1 MPRRGENIYKRK
13 DGRWEG
19 RVQKKDSACGKRCYK
34 SIYGK
39 TYREVKLKL
48 EKEKISQAQV
58 DIKFPNM
65 QEAAAIWIED
75 REKYWKPTTSSIY
88 MQILNKYIVYYLG
101 HMKINTI
108 TTKILEDFVITLMNK
123 RENLLSLNYL
133 SYICAI
139 VIRIL
144 TYINK
149 RNAYELVL
157 PDNPISKNRKSP
169 IILPSEHALSVLE
182 KYLISNKTNVNLGI
196 LIAFY
201 TGIRI
206 CELCALKWSDID
218 WTDETIHIK
227 RNIQRVQNQSA
238 DKAKTKIIIQEPKTV
253 DSVRVV
259 PIPPILL
266 PLLKESQGENS
277 HYIVKGTKQ
286 PWADPR
292 TVQYQFKKSLEI
304 CGLEHFKF
312 HMLRHSFASR
322 CIAKGFDIKS
332 LSEILGH
339 SDVHLTLNLYVHS
352 TMQHK
357 KQLMKRFDS
366 HLF

>member
-1 MPRRGENIYKRK
+1 M
-13 DGRWEG
+13 
-19 RVQKKDSACGKRCYK
+19 
-34 SIYGK
+34 
-39 TYREVKLKL
+39 
-48 EKEKISQAQV
+48 
-58 DIKFPNM
+58 
-65 QEAAAIWIED
+65 
-75 REKYWKPTTSSIY
+75 
-88 MQILNKYIVYYLG
+88 
-101 HMKINTI
+101 
-108 TTKILEDFVITLMNK
+108 
-123 RENLLSLNYL
+123 
-133 SYICAI
+133 
-139 VIRIL
+139 
-144 TYINK
+144 
-149 RNAYELVL
+149 
-157 PDNPISKNRKSP
+157 
-169 IILPSEHALSVLE
+169 
-182 KYLISNKTNVNLGI
+182 
-196 LIAFY
+196 
-201 TGIRI
+201 
-206 CELCALKWSDID
+206 
-218 WTDETIHIK
+218 
-227 RNIQRVQNQSA
+227 
-238 DKAKTKIIIQEPKTV
+238 
-253 DSVRVV
+253 
-259 PIPPILL
+259 